1 MFSKPRVTYEGRC
14 IFLRLICLFIGK
26 AVRGASLIIMK
37 VLVISNLCPPDY
49 NGGFELSAL
58 RNAESLRSLGH
69 EVEFVTG
76 EYRVSFQGERIDPQW
91 VHRIFK
97 LPPANDSWA
106 NAEMFLGGSS
116 DLRFKI
122 GNIFSELG
130 LRYANIRGLMQMLRV
145 APKNEAALD
154 KFLETHDFDVA
165 YVFGLHKIGTSVMR
179 SLMKKNIPVLYHQ
192 GDEWLATYIK
202 PRFTKRVLLNIA
214 SPITY
219 FKERSIDLKN
229 VTLVSK
235 FMKNRFLEA
244 GFDDN
249 QLGVIY
255 RGVEYP
261 LAENLDR
268 ERFDPP
274 IFLVASRL
282 TFYKGI
288 QFAIRAAASLDKRA
302 PSDNWE
308 LWIAGHS
315 DPYSLNTF
323 TNLVSELKIDHRVKF
338 IGKHSR
344 DSVFAYMQRATAVIS
359 PSVFDEPFGN
369 TNIEALASGTALI
382 ASRSGAIEEI
392 VEHGKSALIYDRQN
406 YEELAQH
413 MELILHNANLRRSLE
428 VDGLNRMKAIFTQE
442 NIIGQVERKLA
453 EISGIDLGTPTEKA
467 KKVSL
472 Q

>member
-1 MFSKPRVTYEGRC
+1 
-14 IFLRLICLFIGK
+14 
-26 AVRGASLIIMK
+26 MK

-49 NGGFELSAL
+49 DGGFELSAL
-58 RNAESLRSLGH
+58 RNAESLRNLGH

-130 LRYANIRGLMQMLRV
+130 LRYANIRGLIQMLRV

-154 KFLETHDFDVA
+154 EFLETHDFDVA
-165 YVFGLHKIGTSVMR
+165 YVFGLHKIGTSVVR
-179 SLMKKNIPVLYHQ
+179 SLMRKRIPVLYHQ

-202 PRFTKRVLLNIA
+202 PRLTKRLLLNIV
-214 SPITY
+214 SPITF
-219 FKERSIDLKN
+219 FKERNIDLKN
-229 VTLVSK
+229 VFLVSK
-235 FMKNRFLEA
+235 FMKGRFLAA
-244 GFDDN
+244 GFHQE

-261 LAENLDR
+261 LAQNLDR

-288 QFAIRAAASLDKRA
+288 QFAIRAAASLDKRE
-302 PSDNWE
+302 PSANWE

-323 TNLVSELKIDHRVKF
+323 AKLVSELKIDHRIKF

-344 DSVFAYMQRATAVIS
+344 DSVFAHMQRATAVIS

-392 VEHGKSALIYDRQN
+392 IDHGKSGLIYDRQN
-406 YEELAQH
+406 YEELAQQ
-413 MELILHNANLRRSLE
+413 MQLILQNVNLRRSLQIE
-428 VDGLNRMKAIFTQE
+428 GLNRVKAHFTQE
-442 NIIGQVERKLA
+442 NIISQIEGKLA
-453 EISGIDLGTPTEKA
+453 EISGIDLGASTRETE
-467 KKVSL
+467 KVSL